1 MLVYKFGGGT
11 VKDADSIKQ
20 LKNISGSC
28 NQKLVIVISALN
40 KVTNQLENLCDQY
53 FSNSG
58 EYFRTIN
65 IIKDYHYNILHDL
78 IPSKNNPVYDDINSM
93 FSEIEIVLKSKPT
106 DNYDYTYDQ
115 IVSYGELFSTKIIS
129 AYLNLSGINNSW
141 LDARDLIK
149 TDDTFREAQPN
160 WEICDKLIR
169 SKLNFTNQKIYL
181 TQGFIASDKNNKP
194 TTLGR
199 EGSDFSAALF
209 AYILNAQKVIIWKDV
224 EGILNADPAD
234 FTSTILLK
242 SLSYHEAIE
251 MAFYG
256 AKVIHP
262 RTIKPLQNKDIPLL
276 VKAFNKPEN
285 PGTIIHSSADRVKI
299 PPIYIFK
306 KNQVLISILPRDFS
320 FIVENNI
327 SNIFSLLAKYQIK
340 VNLIQNSAISFSV
353 CVNSDE
359 RKIPLFIKE
368 IKNHF
373 KVLYNKDLTLIT
385 IRHYTDN
392 TINEQT
398 SGRKM
403 FIQQKSRKTAR
414 FVVS

>member
-242 SLSYHEAIE
+242 SLS
-251 MAFYG
+251 
-256 AKVIHP
+256 
-262 RTIKPLQNKDIPLL
+262 
-276 VKAFNKPEN
+276 
-285 PGTIIHSSADRVKI
+285 
-299 PPIYIFK
+299 
-306 KNQVLISILPRDFS
+306 
-320 FIVENNI
+320 
-327 SNIFSLLAKYQIK
+327 
-340 VNLIQNSAISFSV
+340 
-353 CVNSDE
+353 
-359 RKIPLFIKE
+359 
-368 IKNHF
+368 
-373 KVLYNKDLTLIT
+373 
-385 IRHYTDN
+385 
-392 TINEQT
+392 
-398 SGRKM
+398 
-403 FIQQKSRKTAR
+403 
-414 FVVS
+414 